1 MDMFSSD
8 FDPLGQLMAA
18 ENNIN
23 QLAQAYNN
31 HEAVIQELRRAYM
44 HQQEVIKQLMF
55 QNKKLQE
62 LNQITRIEIT
72 RLGTEIELLKI
83 K

>member
-1 MDMFSSD
+1 MDMFD
-8 FDPLGQLMAA
+8 PNFDPLSQLLQA
-18 ENNIN
+18 ESNIN

-31 HEAVIQELRRAYM
+31 HEAVIQELKRAYH

-62 LNQITRIEIT
+62 LTQINRTELV
-72 RLGTEIELLKI
+72 RLGTELELLKI

>member
-1 MDMFSSD
+1 MFNPD
-8 FDPLGQLMAA
+8 FDPLSQLLQA
-18 ENNIN
+18 ESNIN

-31 HEAVIQELRRAYM
+31 HEAVIQELRRAYH

-62 LNQITRIEIT
+62 LTGINRNEII
-72 RLGTEIELLKI
+72 RLSTEIELLKI
-83 K
+83 R

>member
-1 MDMFSSD
+1 MFDPD
-8 FDPLGQLMAA
+8 FDPLTQLLNA

-23 QLAQAYNN
+23 QLAKAYNN
-31 HEAVIQELRRAYM
+31 HEATLQELRRAYL

-62 LNQITRIEIT
+62 LASINRNEIT
-72 RLGTEIELLKI
+72 KLSTEIELLKI